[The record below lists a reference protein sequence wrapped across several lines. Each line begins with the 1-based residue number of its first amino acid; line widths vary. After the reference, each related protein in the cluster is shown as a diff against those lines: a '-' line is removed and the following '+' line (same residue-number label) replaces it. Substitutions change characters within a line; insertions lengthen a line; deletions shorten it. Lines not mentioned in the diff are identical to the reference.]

1 MKIAVAGGSGFLG
14 RALARRLLADCHAVS
29 ILGRGASTAHA
40 AGTSESQQPAATIRV
55 TWLPDGTVGTWA
67 SALDGVDVIVN
78 LAGESIGRRRW
89 SSAEKAR
96 IRDSRLLAT
105 RSLVGA
111 IRAAAKPPRVFISAS
126 AQGYYGS
133 RGDEVLTEASDPG
146 GDFLASVCVDWER
159 ETREARPFVERL
171 VLVRTGLVLD
181 RNEGALPR
189 MLLPFR
195 FCAGGR
201 IGSGRQ
207 YMSWIH
213 RDDWVSLVR
222 WAILHGEVDGPV
234 NATAPNPVT
243 NAEFARSLGR
253 ILRRPSL
260 VPTPAFAVRLALGEM
275 AESLLLSSQRV
286 VPAKATAIGFA
297 FGFPDL
303 DGALLEVLR
312 GP

>member
-1 MKIAVAGGSGFLG
+1 MKMAIAGGSGFLG
-14 RALARRLLADCHAVS
+14 RSLARRLLAEGHAVS
-29 ILGRGASTAHA
+29 VLGRSARTAHA
-40 AGTSESQQPAATIRV
+40 ASTGETQPTAAVAHIA
-55 TWLPDGTVGTWA
+55 WLPDGTVGPWS
-67 SALDGVDVIVN
+67 SALDGVDVVIN

-89 SSAEKAR
+89 SAAEKAR

-111 IRAAAKPPRVFISAS
+111 IRAMVKPPRVFVSGS
-126 AQGYYGS
+126 AQGYYGP
-133 RGDEVLTEASDPG
+133 RGDEVLTEESDAG
-146 GDFLASVCVDWER
+146 RDFLAGVCVDWER
-159 ETREARPFVERL
+159 EALEARSFVERL

-195 FCAGGR
+195 FFAGGP

-207 YMSWIH
+207 FMSWIH

-222 WAILHGEVDGPV
+222 WAILHREADGPI
-234 NATAPNPVT
+234 NATAPNPAR

-253 ILRRPSL
+253 TLHRPSIA
-260 VPTPAFAVRLALGEM
+260 PTPAFAVKLALGEM
-275 AESLLLSSQRV
+275 AESLLLSSQCV
-286 VPAKATAIGFA
+286 IPARATALGFA

-303 DGALLEVLR
+303 DGALLDVLKS
-312 GP
+312 P

>member
-1 MKIAVAGGSGFLG
+1 MKIAIAGGSGFLG
-14 RALARRLLADCHAVS
+14 RALARRLRADGHAVS

-40 AGTSESQQPAATIRV
+40 AGTSESQQPAAPARV
-55 TWLPDGTVGTWA
+55 TWMPDGTVGPWA
-67 SALDGVDVIVN
+67 SALDGVDAVVN

-89 SSAEKAR
+89 SAAEKAR

-111 IRAAAKPPRVFISAS
+111 VRSVAKPPRVFISAS

-133 RGDEVLTEASDPG
+133 RGDEVLTEESTAGD
-146 GDFLASVCVDWER
+146 DFLASVCVDWER
-159 ETREARPFVERL
+159 EAHEGRSFVERL

-181 RNEGALPR
+181 QDEGALSR

-195 FCAGGR
+195 FFAGGR

-222 WAILHGEVDGPV
+222 WAILHGKVDGPI
-234 NATAPNPVT
+234 NATAPNPAR
-243 NAEFARSLGR
+243 NAQFARSLGR

-275 AESLLLSSQRV
+275 AESLLLSSLRV
-286 VPAKATAIGFA
+286 VPARATALGFA

-303 DGALLEVLR
+303 DGALLDVLK
-312 GP
+312 GS